1 MTPELPLYQCHK
13 KVRAAKIVGIWG
25 NPDRL
30 NLGEHGVV
38 EVDELWFTRNPDLK
52 AGGYFVEYKDGYT
65 SYSPAEPFE
74 SGYALD
80 EPTILYAKEL
90 TDEQL
95 SELKK
100 SMETHHGQI
109 IHCSKVTYE
118 KMVDVESLAL
128 SLHEACRAAVE
139 AGATVAAEKFGEQTR
154 KFLEWNEITEPAR
167 EGRRIQARWLLER
180 YRITK
185 SLPEVAGRHA

>member
-1 MTPELPLYQCHK
+1 MKELPLYQCHK
-13 KVRAAKIVGIWG
+13 KVRAAKVVGIWG

-74 SGYALD
+74 AGYAPE
-80 EPTILYAKEL
+80 EPNIIYTKEL

-95 SELKK
+95 RDE
-100 SMETHHGQI
+100 I
-109 IHCSKVTYE
+109 TYE

-128 SLHEACRAAVE
+128 SLHKAGRAAVE

-154 KFLEWNEITEPAR
+154 KFLEWAEITEPAR

-185 SLPEVAGRHA
+185 SLPEVAGRPT